1 MSGGYRKGA
10 GLATDYFL
18 KLAGIKGE
26 SSDAK
31 HKDEIEL
38 VSFSWGVS
46 QSAAQG
52 GGGGGGGKAEFTD
65 FQVVSRVSKSSPL
78 LFLACATGQH
88 IKDAT
93 LAVRKAGGDQL
104 EYLTIK
110 LSDVLVSSYQE
121 AGGGGDDER
130 PLDVVSFD
138 FAKVEISYSPQ
149 RPDGKLDS
157 PVKAGYDLKQSKKI

>member
-1 MSGGYRKGA
+1 M
-10 GLATDYFL
+10 ATDYFL

-26 SSDAK
+26 SPDAK

-46 QSAAQG
+46 QSGPVA
-52 GGGGGGGKAEFTD
+52 GGGGGGKVQFAGL
-65 FQVVSRVSKSSPL
+65 QVTSRASKASPV

-88 IKDAT
+88 IKEAT

-110 LSDVLVSSYQE
+110 LSDVLVSSYEE
-121 AGGGGDDER
+121 AGDLEEQR
-130 PLDVVSFD
+130 PLDVVSFN
-138 FAKVEISYSPQ
+138 FAKIEVSYFPQ
-149 RPDGKLDS
+149 KPDGKLDP
-157 PVKAGYDLKQSKKI
+157 PVKAGYDLKQNKKI